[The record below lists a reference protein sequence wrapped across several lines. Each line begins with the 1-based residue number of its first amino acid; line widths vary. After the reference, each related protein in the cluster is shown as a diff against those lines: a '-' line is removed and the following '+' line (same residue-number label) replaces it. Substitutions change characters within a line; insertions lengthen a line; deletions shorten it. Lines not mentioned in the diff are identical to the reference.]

1 MAGTVGLLSL
11 FVPPSMLATL
21 LWVSVLT
28 SLGLFAS
35 CFLWLGPGASNAPAP
50 GNALPNHS
58 DQGLQLVGEVLPTWS
73 NHIGIVKQQ
82 AEDAT
87 LQLTDSF
94 SNVLDQF
101 EQAGIGVPLGGAT
114 ARNDSIELLTLC
126 ERELQPVVQS
136 LQSIVQSKDQLL
148 VRISQLTEQTHELK
162 AMAEQVRSIAAQT
175 NLLALNAAIEAAR
188 AGESGRG
195 FAVVAAEVRQ
205 LSQRSA
211 ATGQSIGDSVTR
223 VLQAMDSTLVAAR
236 ASTKQDEET
245 VKLSGELV
253 ADVLGHVQQM
263 GAASERVRDRS
274 LVVRKEV
281 EQLLV
286 SMQFQDRISQILD
299 GTLTDMRRMAEL
311 LAHPPQDYPSLAQWL
326 TRVNDNAHMQEQVVE
341 L

>member
-101 EQAGIGVPLGGAT
+101 EQAGIGVPLGGA
-114 ARNDSIELLTLC
+114 AGLLPRGRRKP
-126 ERELQPVVQS
+126 E
-136 LQSIVQSKDQLL
+136 
-148 VRISQLTEQTHELK
+148 
-162 AMAEQVRSIAAQT
+162 IA
-175 NLLALNAAIEAAR
+175 
-188 AGESGRG
+188 
-195 FAVVAAEVRQ
+195 
-205 LSQRSA
+205 
-211 ATGQSIGDSVTR
+211 
-223 VLQAMDSTLVAAR
+223 
-236 ASTKQDEET
+236 
-245 VKLSGELV
+245 
-253 ADVLGHVQQM
+253 
-263 GAASERVRDRS
+263 DRS
-274 LVVRKEV
+274 RRRRKR
-281 EQLLV
+281 LLEGEPPRAP
-286 SMQFQDRISQILD
+286 SN
-299 GTLTDMRRMAEL
+299 RRLRQGSAL
-311 LAHPPQDYPSLAQWL
+311 GWRWSLACQC
-326 TRVNDNAHMQEQVVE
+326 DDS
-341 L
+341 